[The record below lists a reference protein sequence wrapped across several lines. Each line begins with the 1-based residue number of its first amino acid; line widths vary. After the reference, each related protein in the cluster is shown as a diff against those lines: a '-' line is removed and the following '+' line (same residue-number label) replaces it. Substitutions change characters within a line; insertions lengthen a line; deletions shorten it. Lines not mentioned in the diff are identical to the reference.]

1 MKAFSFQKTLAALLV
16 LFKNVN
22 EFLSAFSVSGIY
34 FVYSI
39 MIKIIIIII
48 IIIIGIRNSC
58 CYNDS
63 KGLHAGI
70 CANPQKGV

>member
-39 MIKIIIIII
+39 MIKIKI

>member
-39 MIKIIIIII
+39 MIKIKIII